1 MVYATSSG
9 GYILGITDIFINNIL
24 VIFSVFVECILF
36 AWIFKAERLID
47 FMNGRS
53 KTFKL
58 GNWWLAHVKYIIPA
72 ILVVI
77 WFGGLG
83 ELLRILTGLVLI
95 LVIFSVIFTRLPAK
109 SKEWFETQER
119 IK

>member
-1 MVYATSSG
+1 
-9 GYILGITDIFINNIL
+9 
-24 VIFSVFVECILF
+24 
-36 AWIFKAERLID
+36 
-47 FMNGRS
+47 MNGRS
-53 KTFKL
+53 KAFKL
-58 GNWWLAHVKYIIPA
+58 GKWWLAHVKYIIPV

-83 ELLRILTGLVLI
+83 ELLALKTTDSVIILTGLVLT

-109 SKEWFETQER
+109 SKEWFVTQER